1 MSYTDAV
8 CGTEIYN
15 FYGNRALEHTTAT
28 GTVLAIKVKP
38 LSALD
43 PSEADMMQYA
53 ATKGILAPNIRGVYD
68 IVTTK
73 PIARVHVSE
82 RVPGVPLADVWLD
95 MEYAFAMTLC
105 HSHEKWWIPVLQDI
119 SQPCP
124 EQRLEFTRLIEDRG
138 F

>member
-1 MSYTDAV
+1 MSAIPPHEPRSLRHMSYTDAV

-73 PIARVHVSE
+73 PIARVLVSE
-82 RVPGVPLADVWLD
+82 RVPGVPLVDVWLD
-95 MEYAFAMTLC
+95 MEYAFAMTLA
-105 HSHEKWWIPVLQDI
+105 E
-119 SQPCP
+119 
-124 EQRLEFTRLIEDRG
+124 TRVHAAD
-138 F
+138 